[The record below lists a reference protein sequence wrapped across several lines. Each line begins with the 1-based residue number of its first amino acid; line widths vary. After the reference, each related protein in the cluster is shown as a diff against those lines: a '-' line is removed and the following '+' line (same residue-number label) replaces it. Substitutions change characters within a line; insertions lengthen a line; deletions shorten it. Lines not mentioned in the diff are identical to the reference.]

1 MNLNQGKIK
10 IKFFKHIYVVFFFSY
25 SEYARVD
32 DSQKQ
37 TMKLLNDTLRHVPKR
52 GTFQLNSVI
61 DSTYFFS

>member
-1 MNLNQGKIK
+1 MYIY
-10 IKFFKHIYVVFFFSY
+10 IFFSLSY

-37 TMKLLNDTLRHVPKR
+37 TMKLLNDTLRRVPER
-52 GTFQLNSVI
+52 GTFQLNSVL

>member
-1 MNLNQGKIK
+1 MERLNLI
-10 IKFFKHIYVVFFFSY
+10 VFVS

-37 TMKLLNDTLRHVPKR
+37 TMKLLNDTLRRVPER
-52 GTFQLNSVI
+52 GTFQLNSVL

>member
-1 MNLNQGKIK
+1 MNLNQGKINEDNLFENLN
-10 IKFFKHIYVVFFFSY
+10 IFWS

-37 TMKLLNDTLRHVPKR
+37 TMKLLNETLQRVPQR
-52 GTFQLNSVI
+52 GTFQLDSVL

>member
-1 MNLNQGKIK
+1 LIDGKIE
-10 IKFFKHIYVVFFFSY
+10 FNRFFS

-37 TMKLLNDTLRHVPKR
+37 TMKLLNETLRRVPQR
-52 GTFQLNSVI
+52 GTFQLNSVL